1 MGGFGG
7 GTRMSH
13 GRRGGGFKY
22 CDMSRPVGVTASGV
36 GGEDSGTER
45 GQQLMAVGGSG
56 GSVEEVQGRKG
67 I

>member
-1 MGGFGG
+1 
-7 GTRMSH
+7 MSH

-22 CDMSRPVGVTASGV
+22 CDMSRLVGVTASGV

-56 GSVEEVQGRKG
+56 GSVEEVQGKMG